1 MLNLVLVG
9 KYGKSDIMAITQNET
24 AMLVLLGIGLL
35 YLKGNNHDVT
45 MNDVTDEN
53 DKGVLIFLGI
63 LAFAA
68 LT

>member
-1 MLNLVLVG
+1 
-9 KYGKSDIMAITQNET
+9 
-24 AMLVLLGIGLL
+24 MLVLLGIGLL
-35 YLKGNNHDVT
+35 YLKDNNHDVT
-45 MNDVTDEN
+45 MNDVTDDN